1 MKDEFKTLTLTKEH
15 ISKITNIEIGEITG
29 IDYIQKENSN
39 LCKEILVTFVDK
51 DYKHAEF
58 LTKEDWVKENVVN
71 KIPKHVLIEVPKNE
85 FLDYVESVFLKIESV
100 EEIYIPAAVSFLK
113 LKFMSGI
120 IDIDSAVIM
129 IKNQCRK

>member
-51 DYKHAEF
+51 DCKHVEF

>member
-1 MKDEFKTLTLTKEH
+1 MKGGFKTLTLTKEH
-15 ISKITNIEIGEITG
+15 ISKITNIEIGEIIG

-100 EEIYIPAAVSFLK
+100 DEIYIPAAVSFLK

>member
-1 MKDEFKTLTLTKEH
+1 MKGEFKTLTLTKEH

-58 LTKEDWVKENVVN
+58 LTKKEWVKENVVN
-71 KIPKHVLIEVPKNE
+71 KIPEHVFIEVPKNE

-100 EEIYIPAAVSFLK
+100 DEIYIQAAVSFLK
-113 LKFMSGI
+113 LKFISGI
-120 IDIDSAVIM
+120 TDIDSAVIM